1 MKKWMEERMK
11 RLKDKKEGEC
21 SGRIERHLVG
31 CTLKNVNNVWKK
43 IKRLSSQLENVAL
56 LFIYLSANFYSPLKL
71 SEFYL

>member
-11 RLKDKKEGEC
+11 RLKDKKEGEY

-31 CTLKNVNNVWKK
+31 YTLKNVNNVWKK